1 MAIPNNITRNHIIQ
15 VINQID
21 NGRQIPT
28 KRLPRR
34 VALRFNNENYPV
46 KILISWGHEVATG
59 QELLYNSFTSQ
70 EAVRYLT
77 DLGFE
82 IVRLR

>member
-1 MAIPNNITRNHIIQ
+1 MAIPNNITRNHVLE
-15 VINQID
+15 VINQIE
-21 NGRQIPT
+21 NGRQIPA

-46 KILISWGHEVATG
+46 KILISWSSEIFSGE
-59 QELLYNSFTSQ
+59 ELNYNLFITN
-70 EAVRYLT
+70 EAIKYLT

-82 IVRLR
+82 IVRF